1 MVTGMVAPGALL
13 GQTCGMDLETAT
25 TSARALV
32 ASRFPDARA
41 AWLAGSVV
49 AGTATATSDLDITV
63 LLDGPPAPF
72 RESLRHEGWPVE
84 LFVHT
89 VVTVERWLGK
99 DRERR
104 RPTLARLIG
113 GGVRLVGADDV
124 AEPVERSCR
133 DFLLAGPDP
142 FTDAERDDL
151 RYALSDQLDDLAD
164 ATDPAIRTAV
174 AVQVWQSTAELLL
187 AERGCW
193 WGTGK
198 WLVRE
203 LTAYDRRFGTRFGPR
218 LHGGLVTAI
227 HGETTLLVEA
237 ATEVLE
243 ASGGRLWEGYR
254 VGG

>member
-1 MVTGMVAPGALL
+1 MVAPGVPLR
-13 GQTCGMDLETAT
+13 QTCDMDLEAAT
-25 TSARALV
+25 SSARTLV
-32 ASRFPDARA
+32 ASRFPDALA

-49 AGTATATSDLDITV
+49 AGTATATSDLDVTV
-63 LLDGPPAPF
+63 LLAGPPAPF
-72 RESLRHEGWPVE
+72 RESLRHDGWPVE

-89 VVTVERWLGK
+89 AESVDLWLGR

-113 GGVRLVGADDV
+113 GGARLVDVGGA
-124 AEPVERSCR
+124 AEPVEQRCR
-133 DFLLAGPDP
+133 DFLLAGPAP
-142 FTDAERDDL
+142 LTDSERDDL

-164 ATDPAIRTAV
+164 ASDPAIRAAV
-174 AVQVWQSTAELLL
+174 AIQVWQSTAELLL

-203 LTAYDRRFGTRFGPR
+203 LTAYDRRFGTRYGPR

-227 HGETTLLVEA
+227 HGDPTLLVEA